1 MKIINSGYLGWT
13 IKLSK
18 NAKNASFGRLAVK
31 RVSNKLH
38 VNLVNVMFLVL
49 MNLIISGS
57 DYSKISYIHCKN
69 LLFGKGKSSNKKL
82 IQCVSTLYTI

>member
-1 MKIINSGYLGWT
+1 MKMINSGYLGWT

-31 RVSNKLH
+31 SVSNRFH
-38 VNLVNVMFLVL
+38 VNLVNVMFLFL

-57 DYSKISYIHCKN
+57 DYSNISYIHCKN
-69 LLFGKGKSSNKKL
+69 LLLGKGNS
-82 IQCVSTLYTI
+82 